1 MPINIFNGVSH
12 AKLTAEIAR
21 LESAMARG
29 DISERAD
36 LSLAQGP
43 TREVLVAINQ
53 LLEKVL
59 RPVHDLSDS
68 ICEMQSEHDKGD
80 IDAVLPA
87 ETFQGSFATIA
98 KRVNRLVDSHIAVKK
113 KAMACIKEFG
123 EGNFEAPM
131 EKLPGKKAFINDTI
145 ETLRSNLKG
154 LIFEM
159 KHMSTEH
166 DKGDIDVFV
175 PIDKFR
181 GDFAIMAQGV
191 NNMVTSHIAV
201 KKKAMACIKEFG
213 EGNFNAPL
221 EQFPGKKAFINDTVE
236 TLRNNLREI
245 TMEVQ
250 RLITASTA
258 GHLSERGNEKRFVGD
273 FAALVA
279 GINGMLDAIVLP
291 ISEGNRVLNLV
302 SAGDLRERV
311 EMTCDGDHRRM
322 RDAIN
327 LLVDNLRATA
337 ELANK
342 IADGNLTVAHKPLS
356 DNDMLGTSLVRMI
369 ERLRV
374 IIADTRNSAEQVA
387 AGSQE
392 LSASSE
398 QLSQGATEQAA
409 ATEEVSASMEQM
421 AANIRQNTEN
431 AVQTEKMARQSALAA
446 ESSGEA
452 VERAV
457 GAMRTIAE
465 KIGIVQEIAR
475 QTDLLALNAAVEAAR
490 AGEHGRGFAVVASEV
505 RKLAERSQG
514 AATEISSVSSETV
527 KAAVEAGEM
536 LRKLVPD
543 IRRTAELISEISAA
557 CREQDIGAVQINKA
571 IQQLDQ
577 VTQQNAGAS
586 EEISSTSEELA
597 GQADELQASI
607 AYFQLLQGG
616 QRDVAKAARPRGAE
630 VARAR
635 PAAKASRPPHR
646 GATVAE
652 QQARAHGFALDL
664 SNGGPDADDA
674 DFGVQAA

>member
-1 MPINIFNGVSH
+1 MSINIFSGVSK
-12 AKLTAEIAR
+12 ATLTEELAR
-21 LESAMARG
+21 LNRSFARG
-29 DISERAD
+29 DIAERAD
-36 LSLAQGP
+36 LSLAKGH
-43 TREVLVAINQ
+43 TRDVLAAIND
-53 LLEKVL
+53 LLDKSNQ
-59 RPVHDLSDS
+59 PVADLNDRISQM
-68 ICEMQSEHDKGD
+68 CAEHDKGD
-80 IDAVLPA
+80 IDAILPVDH
-87 ETFQGSFATIA
+87 FQGDLAVIA
-98 KRVNRLVDSHIAVKK
+98 KRVNGLVASHIGVKK
-113 KAMACIKEFG
+113 QAMACVHAFA
-123 EGNFEAPM
+123 EGDFNAKLEQ
-131 EKLPGKKAFINDTI
+131 LPGKKAFINDTI
-145 ETLRSNLKG
+145 EMLRANFKG
-154 LIFEM
+154 ILAEM
-159 KHMSTEH
+159 RQMYSEH
-166 DKGDIDVFV
+166 EKGDIDVFLSV
-175 PIDKFR
+175 EKFP
-181 GDFAIMAQGV
+181 GDFATMANGV
-191 NNMVTSHIAV
+191 NEMVSAHIAV

-213 EGNFNAPL
+213 EGNFNATL
-221 EQFPGKKAFINDTVE
+221 EQFPGKKAFINDTIE
-236 TLRNNLREI
+236 TLRRNLREI
-245 TMEVQ
+245 TAEVQ
-250 RLITASTA
+250 RLIASSTA
-258 GHLSERGNEKRFVGD
+258 GDLSERGNEKRFVGD
-273 FAALVA
+273 FASLVS
-279 GINGMLDAIVLP
+279 GINGMMDAILTP
-291 ISEGNRVLNLV
+291 ISEGNRVLDAV
-302 SAGDLRERV
+302 SSGDLRERF
-311 EMTCDGDHRRM
+311 EIPCDGDHRRM

-327 LLVDNLRATA
+327 LLVEN
-337 ELANK
+337 
-342 IADGNLTVAHKPLS
+342 
-356 DNDMLGTSLVRMI
+356 
-369 ERLRV
+369 LRV
-374 IIADTRNSAEQVA
+374 IIADTRTSSEQVA
-387 AGSQE
+387 SGSQE

-398 QLSQGATEQAA
+398 QLSQSATEQAA

-577 VTQQNAGAS
+577 VTQQNASAS

-597 GQADELQASI
+597 GQADELQSSI
-607 AYFQLLQGG
+607 AYFQLPGG
-616 QRDVAKAARPRGAE
+616 QREAGKATRGRGTE
-630 VARAR
+630 VARSRA
-635 PAAKASRPPHR
+635 PAKATKPAPR
-646 GATVAE
+646 GATVTE

-674 DFGVQAA
+674 DFGAQAA